1 MTFVHLANLMQNW
14 GWKIKPK
21 HYQSFSDYL
30 REMLSR
36 NQVMIV
42 MDGEFIE
49 AVLFFYITNDYSKLY
64 KKSTW
69 AIGESDPDGHQMY
82 IDKMVCRKWTK
93 SVRESVQRA
102 IQEKFPQ
109 VNEAYYHRAPYDRC
123 VKIMKREKYDASTV
137 S

>member
-21 HYQSFSDYL
+21 HYESFSIYV
-30 REMLSR
+30 REMLAR
-36 NQVMIV
+36 GQVMIV
-42 MDGEFIE
+42 MDNELIE
-49 AVLFFYITNDYSKLY
+49 AVLFFCITSDYSKVY

-69 AIGESDPDGHQMY
+69 AIPESEEGHQLY

-93 SVRESVQRA
+93 NVRESVQYA
-102 IQEKFPQ
+102 IQEKFPHIE
-109 VNEAYYHRAPYDRC
+109 EAYYHRAPYDRC